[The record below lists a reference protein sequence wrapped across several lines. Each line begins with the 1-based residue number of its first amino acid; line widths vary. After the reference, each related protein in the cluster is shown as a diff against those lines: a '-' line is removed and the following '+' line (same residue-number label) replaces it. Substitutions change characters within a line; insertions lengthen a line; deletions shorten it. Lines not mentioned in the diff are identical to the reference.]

1 MADFGQFRGFGD
13 KLFQGQLPTQ
23 LGTIGSITFAYDAD
37 ALAFFNR
44 VTTAGG
50 SLSETE
56 KTAVNTLV
64 LDLKGYYIWS
74 KMKAIYPMV
83 GASAAAC
90 AQNLKSSSFTGTFS
104 GGWTYASTGAKP
116 NGTTGFFNTNLIGD
130 TQLIRG
136 NHHISFYSR
145 TQDTSKNGY
154 NMGADSPFPNR
165 SMLTVY
171 YNSESL
177 KAFIN
182 AQYIDGWTSVNNT
195 NTLGLHV
202 GGINPS
208 NQSKLWLN
216 GSLLATTTPIS
227 VNMPNTTLYI
237 GAINFNNV
245 ASAFMPH
252 ETAFN
257 TIGEGLT
264 DTESSNLYTAVQ
276 AFQTTLSRN
285 V

>member
-1 MADFGQFRGFGD
+1 MGINVGKQPDPNANQFFEATEV
-13 KLFQGQLPTQ
+13 LNLTQ
-23 LGTIGSITFAYDAD
+23 RQAVYD
-37 ALAFFNR
+37 
-44 VTTAGG
+44 
-50 SLSETE
+50 
-56 KTAVNTLV
+56 LV
-64 LDLKGYYIWS
+64 KDLKFYNLWD

-83 GASAAAC
+83 GQSGV
-90 AQNLKSSSFTGTFS
+90 SSSFEVNLKDPNTFRGTFS
-104 GGWTYASTGAKP
+104 GSWIFSNTGAKP
-116 NGTTGFFNTNLIGD
+116 DGATGFFNTNLIGNTELTRD
-130 TQLIRG
+130 

-145 TQDTSKNGY
+145 TQDTSKDGY

-182 AQYIDGWTSVNNT
+182 AQYTAGWTSVNNT

-216 GSLLATTTPIS
+216 GSLLATTTPLS
-227 VNMPNTTLYI
+227 ANMPNTTLYI
-237 GAINFNNV
+237 GALNNNNL
-245 ASAFMPH
+245 ATSFMPH

-257 TIGEGLT
+257 SIGDGLT
-264 DTESSNLYTAVQ
+264 DTDASNLYTAVQ
-276 AFQTTLSRN
+276 RFQTTLGRQ